1 MFLVGGGCSIPNA
14 VRTEYIGK
22 RLVIDGMLLNLDGSR
37 FVKDHLENA
46 DLTVPMT
53 TTKHGSAFFVPQND
67 DDLLLLDE
75 DLSSTDPSASQRGHL
90 KRKRTDSDADSV
102 LVPPPPPPRH
112 AALPLPLASSPPTST
127 TTTTT
132 TAEATNEVV
141 PLLRHYAHVC
151 GVNLNET
158 ILENAELCGSNLAVK
173 LMQMGADSILEEIQ
187 QSVVVIPTP

>member
-14 VRTEYIGK
+14 VRTEYIDK

-53 TTKHGSAFFVPQND
+53 TTKHGSAFFVPQSD

-75 DLSSTDPSASQRGHL
+75 DPSSTDPSGSQQGHL
-90 KRKRTDSDADSV
+90 KRKRTESDADSV
-102 LVPPPPPPRH
+102 LAPPPTH
-112 AALPLPLASSPPTST
+112 AALPLPLVSSPPTST
-127 TTTTT
+127 TTTKT